1 MGGRGEFLP
10 NGQFFFRMIDLK
22 NQSKQIRYFA
32 VPFLILSILILLHQ
46 WRISRPDSALQTARE
61 YLEAQF
67 PGSKW
72 ELGKLASVGES
83 LGKKWRLEFSSLRKD
98 GRRIQANFLVDR
110 WWPEKIVGKFVL
122 LLGPPQVLDGEWNK
136 PTLVDEISSRITRHD
151 FFLIGILLLALQIF
165 WLHRMHRRA
174 MFRKSEG
181 AILAVLGGTLM
192 LIFMIL
198 EIHPGFMIAYPLIL
212 TFLGLAAGSTMG
224 KANGP
229 EKESQDFPESDPGR
243 GFDDPP

>member
-32 VPFLILSILILLHQ
+32 VPFLILSILILLNQ
-46 WRISRPDSALQTARE
+46 WRISRPDTALQTARE

-67 PGSKW
+67 PGAKW

-83 LGKKWRLEFSSLRKD
+83 LGKKWRLEFSSLQND
-98 GRRIQANFLVDR
+98 GRRIQANLLVPR
-110 WWPEKIVGKFVL
+110 WMPEKIVGRFVL
-122 LLGPPQVLDGEWNK
+122 ILSPPQIVDGEWNK
-136 PTLVDEISSRITRHD
+136 PTFLEQISSKVSRHG

-174 MFRKSEG
+174 MFRKSDG
-181 AILAVLGGTLM
+181 AVLVVLGATLL
-192 LIFMIL
+192 LIFAVL
-198 EIHPGFMIAYPLIL
+198 EVHPGFLVIYPLIF

-224 KANGP
+224 KANSP
-229 EKESQDFPESDPGR
+229 EKESQDFTESNLGR